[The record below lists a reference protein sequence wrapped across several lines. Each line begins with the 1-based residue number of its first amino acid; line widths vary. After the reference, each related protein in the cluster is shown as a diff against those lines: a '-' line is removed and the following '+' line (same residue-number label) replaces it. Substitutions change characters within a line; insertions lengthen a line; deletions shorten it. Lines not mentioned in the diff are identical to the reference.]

1 MNSVEVVL
9 WWNKDDNNTSDIRG
23 FLFTKNPPIS
33 KNPEQWREIGKDPTN
48 TIDGKVKF
56 IHDARELEIEIELV
70 SEDELHV
77 VFYPDEHLSDDY
89 RENEWIMEMHIVRYF
104 ETSRKFQE

>member
-1 MNSVEVVL
+1 M
-9 WWNKDDNNTSDIRG
+9 IM
-23 FLFTKNPPIS
+23 KNPPIS

-56 IHDARELEIEIELV
+56 IHDARELEMEIELV
-70 SEDELHV
+70 LEDGLHV
-77 VFYPDEHLSDDY
+77 VFYPDEHLSDEY
-89 RENEWIMEMHIVRYF
+89 WENEWIMEMHIVRYF